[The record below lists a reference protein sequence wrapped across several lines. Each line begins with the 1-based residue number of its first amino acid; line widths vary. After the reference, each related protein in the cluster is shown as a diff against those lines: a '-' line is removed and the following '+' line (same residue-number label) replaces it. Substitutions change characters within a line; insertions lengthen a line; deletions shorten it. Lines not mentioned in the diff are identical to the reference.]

1 MTTQDTVATAEA
13 EEAWREAIA
22 EEPEPVAELPDSFLK
37 VGEIISTPSESSP
50 AASRVTSLRYK
61 GYLPYWDTKTGGYN
75 ECPHWFRWQVAQ
87 MTHEDGTKMYT
98 FTNPHIAPD
107 YGQDLCCP
115 LNPASPEHHRID
127 GLGFKACRRVHLP
140 HQDALEAHVQKSHKR
155 AYTALRREREER
167 IRDEDRELQRET
179 LRSNQQLLKAML
191 GGPTPDVAIAPNPTD
206 LTDIPSHVHRYDKS
220 VGSECKTAGCTAVRT
235 VAYRKMKRSK

>member
-1 MTTQDTVATAEA
+1 MTTPEIVATAEA
-13 EEAWREAIA
+13 EEAWREAVSGRGA
-22 EEPEPVAELPDSFLK
+22 PAAKLPDSFLK
-37 VGEIISTPSESSP
+37 EGEVISIPSEASP
-50 AASRVTSLRYK
+50 AEFHVSSLRYK

-75 ECPHWFRWQVAQ
+75 ECPHWFRWQVAM

-115 LNPASPEHHRID
+115 LNPASPEYHRIE
-127 GLGFKACRRVHLP
+127 GLGFKLCKRVHIP
-140 HQDALEAHVQKSHKR
+140 HQDALEAHLQKSHKR

-179 LRSNQQLLKAML
+179 LRSNQALLQAML
-191 GGPTPDVAIAPNPTD
+191 GRSAPTVAVAPNPTD
-206 LTDIPSHVHRYDKS
+206 LIDTPQHTHRYDKS
-220 VGSECKTAGCTAVRT
+220 VGSECKMAGCTAVRT
-235 VAYRKMKRSK
+235 VAYRKMKRNK

>member
-115 LNPASPEHHRID
+115 LNPASPDYHRID
-127 GLGFKACRRVHLP
+127 GLGFKLCKRVHIP
-140 HQDALEAHVQKSHKR
+140 HQDALEAHLQKSHKR

-179 LRSNQQLLKAML
+179 LRSNQELLKAML
-191 GGPTPDVAIAPNPTD
+191 GGAAPTVAIAPNLTD
-206 LTDIPSHVHRYDKS
+206 VTDIPSHVHRYGKS
-220 VGSECKTAGCTAVRT
+220 VGDECKVAGCTAVRI
-235 VAYRKMKRSK
+235 VAYRKMKRNK

>member
-22 EEPEPVAELPDSFLK
+22 EEPETVAKLPDGFLK
-37 VGEIISTPSESSP
+37 EGEVISTPSESSP
-50 AASRVTSLRYK
+50 SASRVTSLRYK
-61 GYLPYWDTKTGGYN
+61 GYLPYWNTHTGGYN

-98 FTNPHIAPD
+98 FADPHIAPN

-115 LNPASPEHHRID
+115 LNPASPDYHRIE
-127 GLGFKACRRVHLP
+127 GLGFKVCKKAHIP

-155 AYTALRREREER
+155 ASTALRRESENR

-179 LRSNQQLLKAML
+179 LRSNQELLRAMI
-191 GGPTPDVAIAPNPTD
+191 GGAAPTATIAPNPTD
-206 LTDIPSHVHRYDKS
+206 LTGIPTHAHRYDK
-220 VGSECKTAGCTAVRT
+220 GMGAECKTAGCTAVRI
-235 VAYRKMKRSK
+235 VPYRKWKQKK

>member
-1 MTTQDTVATAEA
+1 MTTSETVATAEA

-22 EEPEPVAELPDSFLK
+22 TEPEPAAELPDSFLK

-61 GYLPYWDTKTGGYN
+61 GYLPYWNTKTGDYN

-98 FTNPHIAPD
+98 FANPHIAPN
-107 YGQDLCCP
+107 YGQDLFCP
-115 LNPASPEHHRID
+115 LNPASPDYHRIE
-127 GLGFKACRRVHLP
+127 GLGFKECRRAHVP

-155 AYTALRREREER
+155 AHAALLRERDDRVKE
-167 IRDEDRELQRET
+167 EDRDLQRQI
-179 LRSNQQLLKAML
+179 LVSNQQLIQGFAEQR
-191 GGPTPDVAIAPNPTD
+191 GSVPTQTIVS
-206 LTDIPSHVHRYDKS
+206 DIPKHTHRYDKS
-220 VGSECKTAGCTAVRT
+220 LGSVCKTAGCTVVRT
-235 VAYRKMKRSK
+235 VAYKKMKRNN

>member
-1 MTTQDTVATAEA
+1 MTTPETVSTAEA

-22 EEPEPVAELPDSFLK
+22 VEPAVVELPGSFLK
-37 VGEIISTPSESSP
+37 EGKIISTPSESSP

-98 FTNPHIAPD
+98 FANPNIAPN

-115 LNPASPEHHRID
+115 LNPASPDYHRID
-127 GLGFKACRRVHLP
+127 GLGFKLCKRVHIP
-140 HQDALEAHVQKSHKR
+140 HQDALEAHLQKSHKR

-179 LRSNQQLLKAML
+179 LRSNQALLRAMI
-191 GGPTPDVAIAPNPTD
+191 GGYAPTKTITLEPDAPNG
-206 LTDIPSHVHRYDKS
+206 ISRHAHRYDKS
-220 VGSECKTAGCTAVRT
+220 VGSECKTLGCTAVRT
-235 VAYRKMKRSK
+235 VAYRKINRKK